1 MRLQYVLSD
10 VAVGLRRNV
19 VMTVAVVITVMVS
32 LALLGTSLLLR
43 AQTEVMKGYWYDKV
57 EISVFLCNR
66 YATGPGCTQG
76 QVTPDQRA
84 RILAA
89 LEASHEVQT
98 VYYESQQEAYERFQ
112 EQFSESTSEF
122 VRPEQLPESYR
133 VKLVDPE
140 QSQGVVSTVSRLPGV
155 VTVEDQRETLGKF
168 FQLLS
173 RLQIAALVVAC
184 AQVLVAVLL
193 ISNTIRVAAFT
204 RRRETGIMR
213 LVGASR
219 FYIQLPFVLEAAIA
233 GLLGALLASGA
244 LALFEFFV
252 VRRVLVPA
260 IQFTAWVDWEH
271 VVQIIPVLLV
281 TGVGMS
287 ATASIITLRKYLRV

>member
-1 MRLQYVLSD
+1 MRLQYVLAD

-19 VMTVAVVITVMVS
+19 VMTVAVIITVMVS
-32 LALLGTSLLLR
+32 LALLGTALLMR
-43 AQTEVMKGYWYDKV
+43 AQTDVMKGYWYDKIEV
-57 EISVFLCNR
+57 SVFLCNR

-76 QVTPDQRA
+76 QVTPEQRA
-84 RILAA
+84 LILET
-89 LEASHEVQT
+89 LESSPEVQT
-98 VYYESQQEAYERFQ
+98 VYHESQEEAYERFQ

-133 VKLVDPE
+133 IKLVDPE
-140 QSQGVVSTVSRLPGV
+140 RSQPVVSTVSRLPGV
-155 VTVEDQRETLGKF
+155 VSVEDQRQTLEKF
-168 FQLLS
+168 FQLLT
-173 RLQIAALVVAC
+173 RLQIAALVVAG

-252 VRRVLVPA
+252 VRRVLVPSVR
-260 IQFTAWVDWEH
+260 FTAWVDWDH
-271 VVQIIPVLLV
+271 VVQIIPVLIV